1 MSSNETKQNG
11 RILKVKKGYNPNSS
25 SIGSDIMA
33 FLILAGGA
41 GTFSV
46 ILANTLDSIKKII
59 HKNKDKL
66 KTP

>member
-1 MSSNETKQNG
+1 MSRSETKQNG

-46 ILANTLDSIKKII
+46 ILANTIDSIKKII
-59 HKNKDKL
+59 NKNKNKL
-66 KTP
+66 KAP